1 MEIFIIKKDS
11 NKIVYRKSIKSNAKF
26 FFGYE
31 LFPYFGGNRKAP
43 HDISISFS

>member
-11 NKIVYRKSIKSNAKF
+11 NKIVYRKSIKSNAKC